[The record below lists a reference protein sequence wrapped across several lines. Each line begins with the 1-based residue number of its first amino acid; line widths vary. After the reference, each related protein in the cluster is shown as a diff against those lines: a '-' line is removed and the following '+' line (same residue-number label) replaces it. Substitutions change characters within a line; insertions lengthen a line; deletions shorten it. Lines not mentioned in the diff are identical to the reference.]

1 MQLSQKRRWM
11 NMQKFLNNYLF
22 VEKRKFAY
30 LLSMILIIAGIG
42 VGIVRGF
49 HMGIDFTGGTMIQ
62 LNMGAVVDGG
72 ELETFIGKQG
82 IKVNVTN
89 AGDEGESVIIKTT
102 LAMDNTSR
110 MELIDAIRQE
120 YQIQMEDEVFIEN
133 STYIGPSIGD
143 LLKKNAVKAL
153 AFAAVGM
160 LIYIIIRFE
169 WMSAMTAILAL
180 CHDVLMMIAFYGLFH
195 VQINSPFIA
204 AILTVV
210 GYSINNT
217 IVIYDRVRENKRLM
231 KKSRLN
237 DLINTSIRQT
247 LSRTIMT
254 SLTTAAAI
262 VPLYVLGG
270 SVIREFLL
278 PLLVGVIGGTYSS
291 IFIAAPLYYDLYHL
305 IHKPKYR
312 GK

>member
-1 MQLSQKRRWM
+1 MHKL
-11 NMQKFLNNYLF
+11 LDNYLF
-22 VEKRKFAY
+22 VEKRKLAY
-30 LLSMILIIAGIG
+30 LLSLILIISGLAMGIL
-42 VGIVRGF
+42 RGF
-49 HMGIDFTGGTMIQ
+49 NMGIDFTGGTMIQ
-62 LNMGAVVDGG
+62 LDMGQKVDGG
-72 ELETFIGKQG
+72 SLERFISGQG
-82 IKVNVTN
+82 VKANVTN
-89 AGDEGESVIIKTT
+89 AGEDGHSVIIKTT
-102 LAMDNTSR
+102 IAMDTNAR
-110 MELIDAIRQE
+110 MELIDAIRAE
-120 YQIQMEDEVFIEN
+120 YDIQIEDEDFIEN

-143 LLKKNAVKAL
+143 LLKKNALKAL
-153 AFAAVGM
+153 GIAAVGM

-169 WMSAMTAILAL
+169 WMSAIAAICAL
-180 CHDVLMMIAFYGLFH
+180 LHDVLLMIAFYGMFH

-217 IVIYDRVRENKRLM
+217 IVIYDRVRENKRVL
-231 KKSRLN
+231 KKNRLN
-237 DLINTSIRQT
+237 DLINISVRQT
-247 LSRTIMT
+247 MSRTIMT

-262 VPLYVLGG
+262 VPLYVMGG

-291 IFIAAPLYYDLYHL
+291 IFIATPLYYDLYHL

>member
-1 MQLSQKRRWM
+1 MEFFNDYPFVGKRR
-11 NMQKFLNNYLF
+11 L
-22 VEKRKFAY
+22 AY
-30 LLSMILIIAGIG
+30 LLSVVLILAGLA
-42 VGIVRGF
+42 VGAIRGF
-49 HMGIDFTGGTMIQ
+49 NMGIDFTGGTMIQ
-62 LNMGAVVDGG
+62 LNMGQTVDSGD
-72 ELETFIGKQG
+72 LEKFVDRQG
-82 IKVNVTN
+82 IPANVTL
-89 AGDEGESVIIKTT
+89 AGDQGQSAIIKTT
-102 LAMDNTSR
+102 VAMDNDAR
-110 MELIDAIRQE
+110 MDLIEAIAQE
-120 YQIQMEDEVFIEN
+120 YQIRLDEDGNLADSGAEFIEN

-169 WMSAMTAILAL
+169 WMSAVTAIVTLM
-180 CHDVLMMIAFYGLFH
+180 HDVLLMCAFYGLFH

-231 KKSRLN
+231 KKNRMEE
-237 DLINTSIRQT
+237 LINTSIRQT
-247 LSRTIMT
+247 LTRTVMT

-262 VPLYVLGG
+262 VPLYVMGG

-278 PLLVGVIGGTYSS
+278 PLLVGVLGGTYSS
-291 IFIAAPLYYDLYHL
+291 IFIASPLYYDLYHL

>member
-1 MQLSQKRRWM
+1 MKFFNDYPFVGKRR
-11 NMQKFLNNYLF
+11 L
-22 VEKRKFAY
+22 AY
-30 LLSMILIIAGIG
+30 LLSVVLILAGLA
-42 VGIVRGF
+42 VGAIRGF
-49 HMGIDFTGGTMIQ
+49 NMGIDFTGGTMIQ
-62 LNMGAVVDGG
+62 LNMGQTVDSGD
-72 ELETFIGKQG
+72 LEKFVDRQG
-82 IKVNVTN
+82 IPANATL
-89 AGDEGESVIIKTT
+89 AGDQGQSAIIKTT
-102 LAMDNTSR
+102 VAMDNDAR
-110 MELIDAIRQE
+110 MDLIEAIAQE
-120 YQIQMEDEVFIEN
+120 YQIRLDEDGNLADSGAEFIEN

-169 WMSAMTAILAL
+169 WMSAVTAIVTLM
-180 CHDVLMMIAFYGLFH
+180 HDVLLMCAFYGLFH

-231 KKSRLN
+231 KKNRMEE
-237 DLINTSIRQT
+237 LINTSIRQT
-247 LSRTIMT
+247 LTRTVMT
-254 SLTTAAAI
+254 SLTTAVAI
-262 VPLYVLGG
+262 VPLYVMGG

-278 PLLVGVIGGTYSS
+278 PLLVGVLGGTYSS
-291 IFIAAPLYYDLYHL
+291 IFIASPLYYDLYHL

>member
-1 MQLSQKRRWM
+1 
-11 NMQKFLNNYLF
+11 MQKFLNNYLF

>member
-1 MQLSQKRRWM
+1 MHKL
-11 NMQKFLNNYLF
+11 LNNYLF

-30 LLSMILIIAGIG
+30 LLSIVLIVSGLAIGIL
-42 VGIVRGF
+42 RGF
-49 HMGIDFTGGTMIQ
+49 NMGIDFTGGTMIQ
-62 LNMGAVVDGG
+62 LDMGQQVDGAS
-72 ELETFIGKQG
+72 LERFISSQDV
-82 IKVNVTN
+82 KVNVTN
-89 AGDEGESVIIKTT
+89 AGHDGHSVIIKTT
-102 LAMDNTSR
+102 VAMDTDAR
-110 MELIDAIRQE
+110 MELINAIRSE
-120 YQIQMEDEVFIEN
+120 YNITTEDEEFIEN

-143 LLKKNAVKAL
+143 LLKKNALKAL
-153 AFAAVGM
+153 GIAAVGM

-169 WMSAMTAILAL
+169 WMSAIAAILAL
-180 CHDVLMMIAFYGLFH
+180 FHDVFMMIAFYGMFH

-217 IVIYDRVRENKRLM
+217 IVIYDRVRENKRLL

-237 DLINTSIRQT
+237 DLINTSIHQT
-247 LSRTIMT
+247 MTRTIMT

-262 VPLYVLGG
+262 IPLYVMGG

-291 IFIAAPLYYDLYHL
+291 IFIATPLYYDLYHL

>member
-1 MQLSQKRRWM
+1 MHKL
-11 NMQKFLNNYLF
+11 LNNYLF
-22 VEKRKFAY
+22 VEKRKLAY
-30 LLSMILIIAGIG
+30 LLSILLIVAGLAMG
-42 VGIVRGF
+42 VLRGF
-49 HMGIDFTGGTMIQ
+49 NMGIDFTGGTMIQ
-62 LNMGAVVDGG
+62 LDMGQQVDGG
-72 ELETFIGKQG
+72 SLERFISGQG
-82 IKVNVTN
+82 VKANVTN
-89 AGDEGESVIIKTT
+89 AGEDGHSVIIKTT
-102 LAMDNTSR
+102 IAMDTNAR
-110 MELIDAIRQE
+110 MELIDAIRAE
-120 YQIQMEDEVFIEN
+120 YDIQIDDEDFIEN

-143 LLKKNAVKAL
+143 LLKKNALKAL
-153 AFAAVGM
+153 GIAAVGM

-169 WMSAMTAILAL
+169 WMSAIAAICAL
-180 CHDVLMMIAFYGLFH
+180 FHDVLLMIAFYGMFH

-217 IVIYDRVRENKRLM
+217 IVIYDRVRENKRVL
-231 KKSRLN
+231 KKNRLN
-237 DLINTSIRQT
+237 DLINISVRQT
-247 LSRTIMT
+247 MSRTIMT

-262 VPLYVLGG
+262 VPLYVMGG

-291 IFIAAPLYYDLYHL
+291 IFIATPLYYDLYHL

>member
-1 MQLSQKRRWM
+1 MHKL
-11 NMQKFLNNYLF
+11 LNNYLF

-30 LLSMILIIAGIG
+30 LLSIVLIVSGLAIGIL
-42 VGIVRGF
+42 RGF
-49 HMGIDFTGGTMIQ
+49 NMGIDFTGGTMIQ
-62 LNMGAVVDGG
+62 LDMGQQVDGAS
-72 ELETFIGKQG
+72 LERFISSQDV
-82 IKVNVTN
+82 KVNVTN
-89 AGDEGESVIIKTT
+89 AGDDGHSVIIKTT
-102 LAMDNTSR
+102 VAMDTDAR
-110 MELIDAIRQE
+110 MELINAIRSE
-120 YQIQMEDEVFIEN
+120 YNITIEDEEFIEN

-143 LLKKNAVKAL
+143 LLKKNALKAL
-153 AFAAVGM
+153 GIAAVGM

-169 WMSAMTAILAL
+169 WMSAIAAILAL
-180 CHDVLMMIAFYGLFH
+180 FHDVFMMIAFYGMFH

-217 IVIYDRVRENKRLM
+217 IVIYDRVRENKRLL

-237 DLINTSIRQT
+237 DLINTSIHQT
-247 LSRTIMT
+247 MTRTIMT

-262 VPLYVLGG
+262 IPLYVMGG

-291 IFIAAPLYYDLYHL
+291 IFIATPLYYDLYHL

>member
-1 MQLSQKRRWM
+1 M
-11 NMQKFLNNYLF
+11 
-22 VEKRKFAY
+22 
-30 LLSMILIIAGIG
+30 
-42 VGIVRGF
+42 
-49 HMGIDFTGGTMIQ
+49 
-62 LNMGAVVDGG
+62 
-72 ELETFIGKQG
+72 
-82 IKVNVTN
+82 
-89 AGDEGESVIIKTT
+89 
-102 LAMDNTSR
+102 
-110 MELIDAIRQE
+110 
-120 YQIQMEDEVFIEN
+120 
-133 STYIGPSIGD
+133 
-143 LLKKNAVKAL
+143 KKNALKAL
-153 AFAAVGM
+153 GIAAVGM

-169 WMSAMTAILAL
+169 WMSAIAAILTL
-180 CHDVLMMIAFYGLFH
+180 FHDVFMMIAFYGMFH

-217 IVIYDRVRENKRLM
+217 IVIYDRVRENKRLL

-237 DLINTSIRQT
+237 DLINTSIHQT
-247 LSRTIMT
+247 MTRTIMT

-262 VPLYVLGG
+262 IPLYVMGG

-291 IFIAAPLYYDLYHL
+291 IFIATPLYYDLYHL

>member
-89 AGDEGESVIIKTT
+89 AGDEGESIIIKTT

>member
-1 MQLSQKRRWM
+1 M
-11 NMQKFLNNYLF
+11 NKFLNQYPF
-22 VEKRKFAY
+22 VGERRLAY
-30 LLSMILIIAGIG
+30 LLSVILIAAGLITG
-42 VGIVRGF
+42 LVRGF
-49 HMGIDFTGGTMIQ
+49 NLGIDFTGGTMIQ
-62 LNMGAVVDGG
+62 LNMGQASDSRA
-72 ELETFIGKQG
+72 LEAFIRDQG
-82 IKVNVTN
+82 VSANVTL

-102 LAMDNTSR
+102 DFMDNSER
-110 MELIDAIRQE
+110 MKLIRAIQE
-120 YQIQMEDEVFIEN
+120 EYKIQMNDEGRLAESGAEFIEN
-133 STYIGPSIGD
+133 STYIGPSVGE

-153 AFAAVGM
+153 AVAAVGM

-169 WMSAMTAILAL
+169 WMSAVTAIITLM
-180 CHDVLMMIAFYGLFH
+180 HDVLLMCAFYGLFH

-231 KKSRLN
+231 KKNRMEELV
-237 DLINTSIRQT
+237 DTSIRQT
-247 LSRTIMT
+247 LSRTVMT
-254 SLTTAAAI
+254 SLTTAVAI
-262 VPLYVLGG
+262 VPLYLMGG

-278 PLLVGVIGGTYSS
+278 PLLVGILGGTYSS
-291 IFIAAPLYYDLYHL
+291 IFIATPLYYDLYNM

>member
-1 MQLSQKRRWM
+1 MHKL
-11 NMQKFLNNYLF
+11 LNNYLF

-30 LLSMILIIAGIG
+30 LLSIVLIVSGLAIGIL
-42 VGIVRGF
+42 RGF
-49 HMGIDFTGGTMIQ
+49 NMGIDFTGGTMIQ
-62 LNMGAVVDGG
+62 LDMGHQVDSGS
-72 ELETFIGKQG
+72 LERFISDQG
-82 IKVNVTN
+82 VKANVTN
-89 AGDEGESVIIKTT
+89 AGDDGHSVIIKTT
-102 LAMDNTSR
+102 IAMDTDAR
-110 MELIDAIRQE
+110 MELIHAIRSE
-120 YQIQMEDEVFIEN
+120 YDITIEDEAFIEN

-143 LLKKNAVKAL
+143 LLKKNALKAL
-153 AFAAVGM
+153 GIAAVAM

-169 WMSAMTAILAL
+169 WMSAMAAILAL
-180 CHDVLMMIAFYGLFH
+180 FHDVFMMIAFYGMFH

-217 IVIYDRVRENKRLM
+217 IVIYDRVRENKRLL

-237 DLINTSIRQT
+237 DLINTSIHQT
-247 LSRTIMT
+247 MTRTIMT

-262 VPLYVLGG
+262 IPLYVMGG

-291 IFIAAPLYYDLYHL
+291 IFIATPLYYDLYHL

>member
-1 MQLSQKRRWM
+1 MR
-11 NMQKFLNNYLF
+11 KFFDQYPF
-22 VEKRKFAY
+22 VGKRKWAY
-30 LLSMILIIAGIG
+30 LLSVILIVIG
-42 VGIVRGF
+42 LGGGFVRGF
-49 HMGIDFTGGTMIQ
+49 NMGIDFTGGTMIQ
-62 LNMGAVVDGG
+62 LNMGQSVDSGQ
-72 ELETFIGKQG
+72 LEDFIDRQG
-82 IKVNVTN
+82 VKANVTL
-89 AGDEGESVIIKTT
+89 AGDEGESAVIKTT
-102 LAMDNTSR
+102 VAMTNSQR
-110 MELIDAIRQE
+110 MELINAIQSE
-120 YQIQMEDEVFIEN
+120 YKIQLNEDGKLAENGAEFIEN

-153 AFAAVGM
+153 AVAAVGM

-169 WMSAMTAILAL
+169 WMSAVTAIATLM
-180 CHDVLMMIAFYGLFH
+180 HDVLLMCAFYGLFR

-231 KKSRLN
+231 KKNQLEE
-237 DLINTSIRQT
+237 LINTSIRQT

-254 SLTTAAAI
+254 SLTTAVAI
-262 VPLYVLGG
+262 IPLYIMGG

-278 PLLVGVIGGTYSS
+278 PLLVGVLGGTYSS
-291 IFIAAPLYYDLYHL
+291 IFIASPLYYDLHNL